1 MNQLTVKQWAED
13 DRPREKMLLKGR
25 GALSD
30 AELIAILFGSGSRE
44 KSAVELAKEI
54 LNKSHNDLARLSR
67 LSCAE
72 LTEHKGVGQAK
83 AISLMAAMELG
94 RRRMSA
100 EKNEETKI
108 VSSNQAYQLFRPF
121 LTDLPHE
128 EFYVL
133 YLTAANTL
141 LSCEQLSK
149 GGMTG
154 TVADGKLLFKRALQL
169 SASGVILGHNH
180 PSGNLKAS
188 EADIRLTK
196 NLTEFG
202 KMVDITILDHLI
214 ITDYGYLSFSDQQIV

>member
-1 MNQLTVKQWAED
+1 MSQLTLKQWAEE

-25 GALSD
+25 SALSD

-54 LNKSHNDLARLSR
+54 LSKNKNDLAKVNR

-72 LTEHKGVGQAK
+72 LTEYKGVGQAK
-83 AISLMAAMELG
+83 AITLMAAMELG
-94 RRRMSA
+94 RRRMSI
-100 EKNEETKI
+100 ELQEETKI
-108 VSSNQAYQLFRPF
+108 INSNQAYQLFRPY
-121 LTDLPHE
+121 LTDIPHE

-141 LSCEQLSK
+141 IACEQLSK

-154 TVADGKLLFKRALQL
+154 TVADGKLMFKRALQL
-169 SASGVILGHNH
+169 SASGMILGHNH